1 MIKKRWIDRLVFG
14 LILAALT
21 GCSAFGINSVSG
33 PMTASGTIEADTVH
47 ISSEI
52 GGKIVDIKADKGDI
66 VKAGDLLVHLDDQLL
81 QATHDQAQAAVQ
93 VATAAQTVA
102 QQKLTDAQVQ
112 YNIAVQN
119 ARAQDSKN
127 RNSNWTATL
136 PSKFTLPGWY
146 FQKTEE
152 IDALKVEVTSTQKD
166 LDSELSNLDK
176 ELKDASNQDFTAA
189 EKRLEQAQVGY
200 QQADQTLT
208 QAKNAKDNA
217 DLTDAAQKGLD
228 SAQAEL
234 DAAQQAYNQLLTTTS
249 AKNVMEA
256 RARVAVAQ
264 AKLDNTKDALDQLLT
279 GDQSLGLQ
287 AAQSAID
294 QAQSAE
300 KQAEAN
306 LSQAQA
312 ALKLADVQLT
322 KTSITAPS
330 AGIVLS
336 RPVSVG
342 ETTSA
347 GVTILE
353 IGSLDEVKL
362 TVYIPEDQYGKIK
375 LGQSV
380 TVKVDSFPGRSFNG
394 TVTHISDQ
402 AEFTPRNV
410 QTVETRSTT
419 VYAIEIRM
427 ANPDHA
433 LKPGMPAD
441 ATF

>member
-1 MIKKRWIDRLVFG
+1 MNKKRWIYRLFFG
-14 LILAALT
+14 LVLAALS
-21 GCSAFGINSVSG
+21 GCSAFGGSSG
-33 PMTASGTIEADTVH
+33 STPLVASGSIEADTVH

-52 GGKIVDIKADKGDI
+52 SGKIVDINADKGDT
-66 VKAGDLLVHLDDQLL
+66 VKAGELLVHLDDQLL
-81 QATHDQAQAAVQ
+81 QAQHDQAQAAVQ
-93 VATAAQTVA
+93 VASAAQSMA
-102 QQKLTDAQVQ
+102 QQKLSGAQVQ

-119 ARAQDSKN
+119 ARAQDAKN
-127 RNSNWTATL
+127 RNANWTADL

-152 IDALKVEVTSTQKD
+152 IDALKTEVTSSQND
-166 LDSELSNLDK
+166 LGSEMSNLEN
-176 ELKDASNQDFTAA
+176 ELKDASNQDFIAA

-208 QAKNAKDNA
+208 QAKDAKDNA

-249 AKNVMEA
+249 AENVMEA

-264 AKLDNTKDALDQLLT
+264 TRLDNTKDALDQLLT
-279 GDQSLGLQ
+279 GDQSLELQ

-300 KQAEAN
+300 KQAEAD
-306 LSQAQA
+306 LAQAQA
-312 ALKLADVQLT
+312 SLKLVEVQLT
-322 KTSITAPS
+322 KTNITAPS

-336 RPVSVG
+336 RPMSVG

-380 TVKVDSFPGRSFNG
+380 TVKVDSFPGRSFSG
-394 TVTHISDQ
+394 TVDYISDQ

-419 VYAIEIRM
+419 VYAIEIRL